1 MRRKIIMAA
10 AMAVLLASSS
20 GCSRSAM
27 TGAQGQYVKDTVPA
41 GPGSYEESTTA
52 APPYTPIGEPVLD
65 IQVDPDAPKG
75 VAETMRVGKKVT
87 VISDWTAIDPDET
100 YSVVLRY
107 TEDYLKVYAQDYE
120 RVYEEYG
127 TSYKEL
133 MTLSTLQELT
143 TDQSTVL
150 SAITEDISAKIKAE
164 QESWLTSVG
173 AKEIKELGWLD
184 YSFTMKG
191 ADICL
196 LEGCN
201 CDIEVSFRK
210 QSEGLPVD
218 ISMYYGTYD
227 PCGQKFMTPISSWL
241 GVTSMQNAII
251 ELSENG
257 ITFTESADDGGAV
270 YEHTYRIDESCTYE
284 NCFGFDTLDI
294 SFMSEELKKAV
305 AGGCALIRLDNGTP
319 ILLSGGRLY
328 MDCRTRGLYEFAP
341 AK

>member
-1 MRRKIIMAA
+1 M
-10 AMAVLLASSS
+10 
-20 GCSRSAM
+20 
-27 TGAQGQYVKDTVPA
+27 
-41 GPGSYEESTTA
+41 
-52 APPYTPIGEPVLD
+52 
-65 IQVDPDAPKG
+65 
-75 VAETMRVGKKVT
+75 
-87 VISDWTAIDPDET
+87 
-100 YSVVLRY
+100 
-107 TEDYLKVYAQDYE
+107 
-120 RVYEEYG
+120 
-127 TSYKEL
+127 
-133 MTLSTLQELT
+133 
-143 TDQSTVL
+143 
-150 SAITEDISAKIKAE
+150 
-164 QESWLTSVG
+164 G

-184 YSFTMKG
+184 YSFAMKG

-210 QSEGLPVD
+210 QSEGLPAD
-218 ISMYYGTYD
+218 ISTYYGTYD

-257 ITFTESADDGGAV
+257 ITITESADDGGAV

-294 SFMSEELKKAV
+294 SFMSEELKRAV
-305 AGGCALIRLDNGTP
+305 ADGYALIRLDNGTP

-328 MDCRTRGLYEFAP
+328 MDCRTQGLYEFAP